1 MAAALAALYVATGAA
16 QVTNTGTIRA
26 LLSNA
31 VFSTSATDGIVL
43 ANTGLIEA
51 RSTQLALR
59 GGGGDDVVTNAGTL
73 IGGVALRGGADLYEG
88 SQGKVSGL
96 VNGGDGADTLIGGAG
111 FDLLDYAAS
120 TVGVHIDLE
129 FNDAAFGDAA
139 GDEIAGFE
147 GVRGS
152 IRADTLTGSAD
163 ANWLA
168 GGSNNDVLSGGA
180 GNDTLLGEVGADTI
194 TGGAGADLLVGG
206 NLPDVFR
213 YRAVSDSTPAASG
226 RDRIRDFRKADLD
239 KIDLSAIDAD
249 PVTPLDQAFS
259 FIGAAPFAPGVKG
272 QLRAVV
278 SGEVTLVE
286 ADLDGN
292 MIADMRIVLT
302 GAITMAATDVV
313 L

>member
-1 MAAALAALYVATGAA
+1 
-16 QVTNTGTIRA
+16 
-26 LLSNA
+26 
-31 VFSTSATDGIVL
+31 
-43 ANTGLIEA
+43 
-51 RSTQLALR
+51 
-59 GGGGDDVVTNAGTL
+59 
-73 IGGVALRGGADLYEG
+73 
-88 SQGKVSGL
+88 L

-180 GNDTLLGEVGADTI
+180 GNDTRLGEVGADTLI
-194 TGGAGADLLVGG
+194 GGPGADLLIGS

-213 YRAVSDSTPAASG
+213 YLAVSDSTPAASG
-226 RDRIRDFRKADLD
+226 RDRIRDFRQADLD
-239 KIDLSAIDAD
+239 KIDLSAIDAV
-249 PVTPLDQAFS
+249 PGQPGDQPFT
-259 FIGAAPFAPGVKG
+259 FIGAAPFTGVQG
-272 QLRAVV
+272 QLRAAI
-278 SGEVTLVE
+278 SGAVTIVE
-286 ADLDGN
+286 ADTDGN
-292 MIADMRIVLT
+292 AVADLRIVLN
-302 GAITMAATDVV
+302 GAITMAATDFV